1 MQKDR
6 IVILGAGESGVGA
19 ALLAHANGYSVFV
32 SDYGEIQATFKNELE
47 ENGISYEE
55 KGHSE
60 EKILAADLI
69 IKSPGISDK
78 AKIVEQAV
86 AKGIEVISEIEF
98 AYRFTRKTIIA
109 ITGSN
114 GKTTTTL
121 LIHHLLVAGGFKAE
135 LAGNIGSSLARHVLA
150 GKADIFVVELS
161 SFQLDGMVD
170 FKADI
175 AVLLNITPDHLDRY
189 DYDFEKYAQ
198 SKLSIVNNMTAA
210 DLLVYNL
217 EDAELNNRQAIL
229 PEDLVLKTFSI
240 TKETDAYVSNG
251 DLVFNTSAGQTTI
264 PKEALPLRGEH
275 NQMNLM
281 AAITVAQAYE
291 INRETIIGALSS
303 FKNQPNRLEFIT
315 SINGVE
321 FINDSKATN
330 VEAVYYALGSYDKQI
345 VWIAGGQDKGNDY
358 AQIKSLVD
366 ERVKAMV
373 CLGLD
378 NTKLVEFFSDSV
390 DHVAETTTVEEAAEI
405 ALSYAQS
412 SDIVLLSPACASFD
426 LFDNYAQRGEMF
438 KEAVFNLKD
447 KVA

>member
-19 ALLAHANGYSVFV
+19 ALLAYANGYSVFV
-32 SDYGEIQATFKNELE
+32 SDYGEIQETFKNELE

-55 KGHSE
+55 KDHSE

-150 GKADIFVVELS
+150 DKADIFVVELS

-281 AAITVAQAYE
+281 AAITVAQAYD
-291 INRETIIGALSS
+291 INQETIIGALSS

>member
-1 MQKDR
+1 MQKNN

-19 ALLAHANGYSVFV
+19 ALLAYANDYSVFV
-32 SDYGEIQATFKNELE
+32 SDFGEIQSKYKQELE

-78 AKIVEQAV
+78 AKIVLQAV
-86 AKGIEVISEIEF
+86 AKGIEIISEIEF

-121 LIHHLLVAGGFKAE
+121 LIHHLLEAGGYNAE

-150 GKADIFVVELS
+150 DKADIFVVELS

-217 EDAELNNRQAIL
+217 EAAELNNRQSTL
-229 PEDLVLKTFSI
+229 PKDLVLKTFSI
-240 TKETDAYVSNG
+240 AKETDAYVSNG
-251 DLVFNTSAGQTTI
+251 DLVFNTSTGLTTI

-281 AAITVAQAYE
+281 AAISVALAYDVDQ
-291 INRETIIGALSS
+291 ETIIGALSS
-303 FKNQPNRLEFIT
+303 FK
-315 SINGVE
+315 
-321 FINDSKATN
+321 
-330 VEAVYYALGSYDKQI
+330 
-345 VWIAGGQDKGNDY
+345 
-358 AQIKSLVD
+358 
-366 ERVKAMV
+366 
-373 CLGLD
+373 
-378 NTKLVEFFSDSV
+378 
-390 DHVAETTTVEEAAEI
+390 
-405 ALSYAQS
+405 
-412 SDIVLLSPACASFD
+412 
-426 LFDNYAQRGEMF
+426 
-438 KEAVFNLKD
+438 
-447 KVA
+447 